1 MTSDGLV
8 LVTFTKDHR
17 GYTKGQRLR
26 VDPRSAESLVKARVA
41 KTGDAAP
48 APAPAPAPVVERENV
63 PAEDLTPP
71 E

>member
-48 APAPAPAPVVERENV
+48 APAPVVERENV